1 MTAAGELPIARLLY
15 PISGEEKQE
24 WEGLLLLNRERLT
37 EAALLSDRL
46 AAAGWQTTLHHGGK
60 TLELVAR
67 KRQHTLRAAIDEL
80 RALGAGGAVYLDAPD
95 EGSTISS
102 ANLAEPDVHHEL
114 DGPRPPATP
123 DRNAA
128 VAPRTPVRR
137 GH

>member
-1 MTAAGELPIARLLY
+1 MSTAEELPIARLLY

-24 WEGLLLLNRERLT
+24 WEALLLLSRDRVT

-46 AAAGWQTTLHHGGK
+46 AAAGWQTTLHHGGT

-67 KRQHTLRAAIDEL
+67 KRQHTLCAAIDEL
-80 RALGAGGAVYLDAPD
+80 RALGAAGAVYLDAPD

-102 ANLAEPDVHHEL
+102 ANLAEPDVQHEL

-123 DRNAA
+123 DRTATA
-128 VAPRTPVRR
+128 APRTPVRR